1 MKKKFLNNY
10 VCFFIF
16 VFVFLI
22 SVFWYF
28 SSKSGVFYF
37 WGRKIDLKPNYLFS
51 LDYKPGQ
58 FLVYEIPKLDAENDN
73 EMLNNI
79 QKSASSR
86 INLYHHQKANI
97 SLEKKDGQT
106 LLLVETPTSIS
117 EETLDQ
123 LLTVPGRLRF
133 FIQKE
138 NISEE
143 EMILSDEWLSGFDLL
158 DDVSEN
164 DLISAKAQIDF
175 QTKQPVI
182 SLVFNDSSRKTL
194 LKETR
199 ENISKILM
207 VMLDDSIV
215 LMSPISEPIFNG
227 KIVISGG
234 QSLYEAE
241 IYAAILASSKSSIVP
256 ILLDKEVEIDIK
268 KYQIRPEFSLFG
280 LISLDQWQGH
290 LFTVFAIS
298 FLLLILTIVRYRS
311 LGIAASLGMVFIF
324 FLNFIFICLVR
335 IPISFE
341 LVIAIA
347 ITWLWLL
354 SINWLFLTELRFLED
369 TDMTLTEAVKKVF
382 SPHRKIIRRSLA
394 IILLSV
400 IVITSIS
407 KSKFFGYYSSA
418 SFVQAM
424 QQISV
429 FNIFMYSITVFLIT
443 KLFDKK

>member
-28 SSKSGVFYF
+28 SSKPGVFYF

-86 INLYHHQKANI
+86 IDLYQHQKANI

-106 LLLVETPTSIS
+106 LLLVETLTSIP
-117 EETLDQ
+117 EETLNQ

-164 DLISAKAQIDF
+164 DLISTKAQIDF

-234 QSLYEAE
+234 QSLFEAE
-241 IYAAILASSKSSIVP
+241 IYAAILASSKSSTVP
-256 ILLDKEVEIDIK
+256 ILLDKEVEIDIE

-298 FLLLILTIVRYRS
+298 SLLLILTIVRYRS

-324 FLNFIFICLVR
+324 FLNFVFIRLAS

-369 TDMTLTEAVKKVF
+369 TDMTLIEAVKQVF
-382 SPHRKIIRRSLA
+382 SPHRIIIRRSLA

-400 IVITSIS
+400 IVITSIF

-429 FNIFMYSITVFLIT
+429 FNIFVYSVTVFLIT